1 MDSTTT
7 APVPRRGPADQM
19 ALRPLVVDLCDPRA
33 TDPALAGAKAANL
46 AQCAA
51 AGLPVLPGVVVTTAG
66 TDRWRPGETPSRRV
80 LCLLR
85 AAVDTRLP
93 AGAGTL
99 VVRSSSTVE
108 DAGHSSMA
116 GRFRSVLDV
125 SGWDAVVAAVRA
137 VRDSAALDGVDAV
150 SPLAVLIQPQLAAD
164 HGGVLFGADPVEG
177 DDGHLVVEVAAG
189 NPSALVSGDVTARHL
204 VLSRRGRRISSV
216 GDGPSPGRRERRALA
231 ELAARVDRLF
241 HGPQDV
247 EWVFAHDR
255 VWLLQSRPITA
266 VAERAP
272 TGPVLGPG
280 PVADTFPEP
289 LGRLESEAWLGAL
302 REGIVHAL
310 KATGAASARRLA
322 ASPVAFTVGGWPV
335 VDLELLGVHRRPGR
349 AFNPVAATRRLVA
362 AWRVGRLR
370 AALPGL
376 ASDLAARVD
385 RDLAE
390 IPPLAQL
397 GDGDLV
403 TVIATTRAELASV
416 HAHEI
421 LAGMLLPE
429 EAGCTPAPILALA
442 ALARA
447 RRAGRSDLE
456 AIAAD
461 PVLLTLSPPRFGGTG
476 SLPAPAPQPEGGTLA
491 EEARLGTRDLLRVR
505 ARWLHELGARA
516 MGELGTRLAA
526 AGRLAQPA
534 GVRELSLQEL
544 SAAVAGEPLPVGL
557 SRRAEPPGPPLPP
570 RFRLTAGGA
579 VVALRDKTER
589 SEGLGAGGGRAV
601 GRVRQR
607 PRGAEGPPDTVLV
620 VPTLDPGLAV
630 ALPGLAGLVSE
641 TGSAL
646 SHLAILARELGVAT
660 VVGVPD
666 ARRRFPVG
674 ARVVVDGRSGE
685 VRQLGDA
692 ADPEGET

>member
-1 MDSTTT
+1 VHATRTT
-7 APVPRRGPADQM
+7 PVPGRGPADQVN
-19 ALRPLVVDLCDPRA
+19 ARPLVVELCDPRA
-33 TDPALAGAKAANL
+33 TDPTLVGAKAANL
-46 AQCAA
+46 ARCAA

-80 LCLLR
+80 LGILR
-85 AAVDTRLP
+85 AAVDTLLP

-108 DAGHSSMA
+108 DAEQSSMA

-125 SGWDAVVAAVRA
+125 RGWDAVVAAVWA
-137 VRDSAALDGVDAV
+137 VRDSAAVVGWDRV
-150 SPLAVLIQPQLAAD
+150 SPLAVLIQPQLAAE

-177 DDGHLVVEVAAG
+177 DDGHLVVELAPG
-189 NPSALVSGDVTARHL
+189 NPSALVGGEVTARHL

-216 GDGPSPGRRERRALA
+216 GHGPSPGRRERRALA
-231 ELAARVDRLF
+231 ELAARVNRLF
-241 HGPQDV
+241 DGPQDV
-247 EWVFAHDR
+247 EWAFARDR

-266 VAERAP
+266 VAERSP
-272 TGPVLGPG
+272 TGPILGSG

-289 LGRLESEAWLGAL
+289 LGRLESEAWLAPL

-310 KATGAASARRLA
+310 KETGVVPARRLA
-322 ASPVAFTVGGWPV
+322 ASPVAVTVGGWAA

-349 AFNPVAATRRLVA
+349 AFSPLAGTRRLVA

-370 AALPGL
+370 AALPRL

-390 IPPLAQL
+390 IPRLAQL
-397 GDGDLV
+397 GDRELV
-403 TVIATTRAELASV
+403 TVTANTRAELASV
-416 HAHEI
+416 HAYEI
-421 LAGMLLPE
+421 LAGMLLPD
-429 EAGCTPAPILALA
+429 EAGCTPAPALALA

-447 RRAGRSDLE
+447 RRAGRADVE

-476 SLPAPAPQPEGGTLA
+476 SLPASVPQPEAGTLPG
-491 EEARLGTRDLLRVR
+491 EARLGTRDLLRVR
-505 ARWLHELGARA
+505 ARWLQELSARA
-516 MGELGTRLAA
+516 MGELGARLAA
-526 AGRLAQPA
+526 AGRLDQPQCVRQMSLEELGAAIA
-534 GVRELSLQEL
+534 GD
-544 SAAVAGEPLPVGL
+544 PLPADL

-579 VVALRDKTER
+579 VVALRAK
-589 SEGLGAGGGRAV
+589 SEHSDGLGAGGGRAV

-607 PRGAEGPPDTVLV
+607 PPGAEGPPDTVLV
-620 VPTLDPGLAV
+620 VPTLDPGLAA

-674 ARVVVDGRSGE
+674 ARVVVDGRSGV

-692 ADPEGET
+692 AGLEGET

>member
-1 MDSTTT
+1 VQATTT
-7 APVPRRGPADQM
+7 APVPGRGPADDVT
-19 ALRPLVVDLCDPRA
+19 ARPLMVGLSDPRA
-33 TDPALAGAKAANL
+33 TDPALVGAKAANL
-46 AQCAA
+46 ARCAA

-66 TDRWRPGETPSRRV
+66 TDRWGPGKAPPQMV
-80 LCLLR
+80 LDLLR
-85 AAVDTRLP
+85 AAVDGGLP

-108 DAGHSSMA
+108 DAERSSMA

-125 SGWDAVVAAVRA
+125 SGWDGVVAAVRA
-137 VRDSAALDGVDAV
+137 VRDSAALDGEDAV
-150 SPLAVLIQPQLAAD
+150 SPLAVLIQPQLAAEY
-164 HGGVLFGADPVEG
+164 GGVLFGADPVEG

-189 NPSALVSGDVTARHL
+189 NPSALVGGDVTARHL
-204 VLSRRGRRISSV
+204 VLSRRGRRRSSV
-216 GDGPSPGRRERRALA
+216 GDGPSPGRRECRALA
-231 ELAARVDRLF
+231 DLAVRVEVLF
-241 HGPQDV
+241 QGPQDV
-247 EWVFAHDR
+247 EWAFGEGR
-255 VWLLQSRPITA
+255 VWLLQCRPITV

-272 TGPVLGPG
+272 AGPVLGPG

-289 LGRLESEAWLGAL
+289 LSRLECEAWLAPL
-302 REGIVHAL
+302 REGMVHAL
-310 KATGAASARRLA
+310 RATGAVSAGRLA
-322 ASPVAFTVGGWPV
+322 ASPVALTVGAWPA

-349 AFNPVAATRRLVA
+349 AFNPLIGMRRLLA

-385 RDLAE
+385 ADLAE

-397 GDGDLV
+397 GDGELV
-403 TVIATTRAELASV
+403 SVLANTRAELAAV

-421 LAGMLLPE
+421 LAGMLVPD
-429 EAGCTPAPILALA
+429 EAGCTPAPALALA
-442 ALARA
+442 SLARA
-447 RRAGRSDLE
+447 RLAGRADVE

-476 SLPAPAPQPEGGTLA
+476 SLSASVPQGEAGTVPS
-491 EEARLGTRDLLRVR
+491 EVRLGTRDLLRVR
-505 ARWLHELGARA
+505 ARWLQELSARA

-526 AGRLAQPA
+526 AGRLAHPA
-534 GVRELSLQEL
+534 SVRELGLDEL
-544 SAAVAGEPLPVGL
+544 GGVVAGDPPPADLT
-557 SRRAEPPGPPLPP
+557 RRAGAPGPPLPP
-570 RFRLTAGGA
+570 RFRLTAGGG
-579 VVALRDKTER
+579 VVALRAKSER

-601 GRVRQR
+601 GCVRQR
-607 PRGAEGPPDTVLV
+607 PPGAGGPRDTVLV
-620 VPTLDPGLAV
+620 VPTLDPGLAAV
-630 ALPGLAGLVSE
+630 LPALAGLVSE

-674 ARVVVDGRSGE
+674 GRVVVDGRSGE

-692 ADPEGET
+692 AIAEEET